1 MKYKR
6 IFVIVMDS
14 VGIGEAPDAA
24 HYGDEGAHTLGN
36 ISKNVENF
44 HIPNLE
50 KLGIGNLSEME
61 RINPINNN
69 LGYYAKAQ
77 EISLGKDTLTGHWE
91 LMGLN
96 VTEPFKTFTDTG
108 FPKEL
113 LDELTARTG
122 RKIIGNKS
130 ASGTAILDELGEEH
144 METGAIIVYTSAD
157 SVLQIAAHEEIV
169 PIEELWNICKIAR
182 EITMKEEWKVGR
194 IIARPFIG
202 SGKGNFERTANRHD
216 YAVKPFADTVLNK
229 LENAEYDV
237 ISLGKINDIY
247 AGEGITEYEY
257 TTSNDNGMEKLL
269 ACADKEFKGLCF
281 LNLVDFDAKFGHR
294 RNPLGYGQALMDFD
308 KQLGEF
314 LDKMLNDDLV
324 IITADHGN
332 DPTAHG
338 TDHTREFVPVLSY
351 SKSMRGNGEISD
363 LLSFACVGATIADNF
378 GVKLPEI
385 GYSFLEDLK

>member
-1 MKYKR
+1 
-6 IFVIVMDS
+6 MDS